1 MRYYRCVVCGHI
13 LSEEDYAS
21 LPDSVGCPECG
32 VSKEDY
38 ELVIEQNNSPI
49 AQLVEQQTVN
59 LLVPGSSPGWG
70 ANNSECHAYV

>member
-1 MRYYRCVVCGHI
+1 MKRYYRCVVCGHI

-38 ELVIEQNNSPI
+38 ELV
-49 AQLVEQQTVN
+49 VE
-59 LLVPGSSPGWG
+59 
-70 ANNSECHAYV
+70 E